1 MTLMISV
8 TDETFMSHA
17 AHEATKSNLQS
28 RHGCIAVINGKIV
41 GRGHNTIR
49 SQSQDG
55 FIRNTCSC
63 HAEMDVLRKCL
74 KQNITKKISL
84 YIARVTINGELA
96 CSAPCIDCFMK
107 MKDFNIRTLIY
118 INHDGEIIKRN
129 FDDFHTTHISSG
141 KRALLLK
148 RVKCI

>member
-1 MTLMISV
+1 MIKHTN
-8 TDETFMSHA
+8 TDAKYISLAVSEAEKSHLRA
-17 AHEATKSNLQS
+17 RLGCVAVVSGNAVARGYNNYRTYSNDGMIEKS
-28 RHGCIAVINGKIV
+28 
-41 GRGHNTIR
+41 
-49 SQSQDG
+49 
-55 FIRNTCSC
+55 CSC

>member
-1 MTLMISV
+1 MTKY
-8 TDETFMSHA
+8 TNNDANHMS
-17 AHEATKSNLQS
+17 
-28 RHGCIAVINGKIV
+28 IAVLEAEKSDLRARLGCVAVVSGKV
-41 GRGHNTIR
+41 VARGYNNYRTF
-49 SQSQDG
+49 SKDG
-55 FIRNTCSC
+55 MIEKSCSC

-74 KQNITKKISL
+74 KQNIKKKISL

-107 MKDFNIRTLIY
+107 MKDFNMRSLIY
-118 INHDGEIIKRN
+118 INHDGGITKRS

-141 KRALLLK
+141 RRALNTK